1 MFKTAVK
8 SISTAAA
15 AAVVAVAAFAPTP
28 AKAQQG
34 ICMGQVMAFGG
45 NFCPRSWANADGQLL
60 PISSYSALF
69 SIFGTMY
76 GGDGR
81 TTFGLPDLRNRSI
94 VHVGNGPG
102 IGSSGAQGA
111 KSGTT
116 SFTLLQSQM
125 PSHNH
130 GVQAATDAPDNQNPT
145 GDLLG
150 RSQIY
155 KNESGSTRARM
166 ANDMILNSGGNQAV
180 SKRSPM
186 QVIRYCVALE
196 GVYCSR
202 S

>member
-1 MFKTAVK
+1 MFKTALK
-8 SISTAAA
+8 SLTHTAA
-15 AAVVAVAAFAPTP
+15 AAVVAVAAFAPTS
-28 AKAQQG
+28 AKAQQA

-60 PISSYSALF
+60 PISQNSALF

-102 IGSSGAQGA
+102 IGSTGSQGA

-130 GVQAATDAPDNQNPT
+130 GVQAALDPPDNQNAT

-150 RSQIY
+150 RSQIF
-155 KNESGSTRARM
+155 KNESGSTRTTM
-166 ANDMILNSGGNQAV
+166 AADMILNSGANQAV
-180 SKRSPM
+180 IKRSPM

-202 S
+202 N